1 MPALT
6 SIETE
11 EEWPFALSGLSL
23 KNVALSAFNAKNKRF
38 YHEQGE
44 LLVKATQEWVLMNF
58 ETRRF
63 SSAKDA
69 YHGPHDFDEAR
80 AFEQKPRKISD
91 FEIEG
96 EPAFVVTPA
105 YTDID
110 VNGHVNNAVYPNFV
124 MNALNP
130 GPEGSLRT
138 FQIDYRHEVLPD
150 VPLSLYVHR
159 EGESVR
165 VKAINP
171 EGTVLF
177 ASALEYQK

>member
-1 MPALT
+1 
-6 SIETE
+6 
-11 EEWPFALSGLSL
+11 
-23 KNVALSAFNAKNKRF
+23 
-38 YHEQGE
+38 
-44 LLVKATQEWVLMNF
+44 MNF